1 MDLPGGK
8 RKDNQESK
16 GFKKRKHGN
25 HAINGIDKMDSILEK
40 RKELPV
46 YKARSEIL
54 FECRRHST
62 LILVGDTGSGKTTQ
76 VPQFLFEAGYAKRG
90 MIAITQPRRVAAT
103 SVARRVADEFGCR
116 VGEEVGYTV
125 RFEDTTSQRTKIKF
139 MTDGMLLREL
149 MLDVELRRYST
160 IVLDEAHERSLNTE
174 LLLALV
180 KRLQKSRQESSSPL
194 KVVIMSATLEAE
206 TYARFFLDCKIVRV
220 PGRMYPVEV
229 LYTPEPQPDFLDA
242 AVVTCLQIHLE
253 EPKGDILCFLCGQ
266 DQIED
271 AAKVLQE
278 RSRALPPS
286 CDKLIP
292 CPLYAALPP
301 SEQMQAFAPAPQGT
315 RKIILATNIAE
326 SSITIDSIKYV
337 VDNGL
342 VKARIYDPKNDM
354 ESLHEIPIS
363 KAQAKQR
370 AGRAGR
376 VSSGKAFRL
385 YTEEQFEELS
395 MAAVPEIKRCR
406 LSSMVLQLFV
416 MGIENLMEFE
426 FMDTPPVMLLTK
438 ALEQLFLLGALD
450 KDKTLTD
457 LGRKMAM
464 LPLEP
469 PYAKLLL
476 SSSNFSCSEEI
487 LTIVAVLSVDSIF
500 FNPSG
505 KREEA
510 ARARHLI
517 SSADG
522 DHITYLKVYD
532 GWLKSKKD
540 RDWCTQYFINA
551 RNMKKI
557 EDIRNQL
564 EGYCKQAKI
573 PLISCEQELT
583 SVARCLC
590 TAFYSNTATIAPDGK
605 SYRMEVTAQEVYLH
619 PSSVLFGRRAKSVVF
634 DELVQHMQGG
644 RG

>member
-1 MDLPGGK
+1 MGQVKIAAVHLSLSKSSLPNMSFSWGHGHLNLIAGGSEFIHSNAASPHTTRNIPRSEAVRCASRRLAGGTPLRLSASSSCMTRTTPGDPEFAVLGRAVVIQCQIFCQIRTEKGESTKYKAIMDLPGGK

-125 RFEDTTSQRTKIKF
+125 
-139 MTDGMLLREL
+139 L
-149 MLDVELRRYST
+149 Y
-160 IVLDEAHERSLNTE
+160 
-174 LLLALV
+174 
-180 KRLQKSRQESSSPL
+180 

-242 AVVTCLQIHLE
+242 AVRMLPRYCKRDQGPYHLH
-253 EPKGDILCFLCGQ
+253 GHLDIEGKTFL
-266 DQIED
+266 
-271 AAKVLQE
+271 LTM
-278 RSRALPPS
+278 RPS
-286 CDKLIP
+286 DKLIP

-301 SEQMQAFAPAPQGT
+301 SEQVDVNLETIQRICGANQLHPFADASVCSCSSRDQEGVPSSPQLSSSSMNG
-315 RKIILATNIAE
+315 RLFLQPILLRA
-326 SSITIDSIKYV
+326 

-354 ESLHEIPIS
+354 ESLHEEVHSYLGISLLKVFPQIPIS

-385 YTEEQFEELS
+385 YTEEQVS
-395 MAAVPEIKRCR
+395 HGM
-406 LSSMVLQLFV
+406 
-416 MGIENLMEFE
+416 
-426 FMDTPPVMLLTK
+426 
-438 ALEQLFLLGALD
+438 
-450 KDKTLTD
+450 
-457 LGRKMAM
+457 
-464 LPLEP
+464 
-469 PYAKLLL
+469 
-476 SSSNFSCSEEI
+476 
-487 LTIVAVLSVDSIF
+487 LTISTTDNYI
-500 FNPSG
+500 
-505 KREEA
+505 
-510 ARARHLI
+510 
-517 SSADG
+517 
-522 DHITYLKVYD
+522 
-532 GWLKSKKD
+532 
-540 RDWCTQYFINA
+540 
-551 RNMKKI
+551 
-557 EDIRNQL
+557 
-564 EGYCKQAKI
+564 
-573 PLISCEQELT
+573 
-583 SVARCLC
+583 
-590 TAFYSNTATIAPDGK
+590 
-605 SYRMEVTAQEVYLH
+605 
-619 PSSVLFGRRAKSVVF
+619 
-634 DELVQHMQGG
+634 
-644 RG
+644 